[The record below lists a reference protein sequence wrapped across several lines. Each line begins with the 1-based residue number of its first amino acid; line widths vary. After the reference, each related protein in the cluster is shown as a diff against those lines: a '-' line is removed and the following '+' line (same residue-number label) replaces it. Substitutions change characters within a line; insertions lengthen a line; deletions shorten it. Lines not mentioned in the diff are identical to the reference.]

1 MTTENM
7 VILEELFE
15 ELKEIF
21 LVGVMVIKT
30 TALAV

>member
-7 VILEELFE
+7 VILEELFG